1 MFYFRSTGERVTVV
15 NMWSGLIHRLFPWRA
30 PVPTDGPAQRRPRRH
45 RATPADQAAS
55 IRLARRNAY
64 TGMARFTGRSVDRL
78 FLTAMSRPHRYP
90 GTGDLARVGQE
101 IVGAHAL
108 YRAGRPAAPSAFHL
122 TPPPLRSPSLEPA
135 WHPSLR
141 FEWLSFESGYQP
153 AAGDP
158 AAGRWNA
165 YDRNHVAH
173 AWVVRHSAPDRPW
186 LICLHGLGT
195 GGPYADFAGFRAEM
209 LHHELGLNLLMP
221 VLPLHGPR
229 KPPSLPVAS
238 LLSFDL
244 LDAFHGVSQAVWD
257 TRRLIHWARAQG
269 ATKIGLY
276 GLSMGS
282 YVASLLA
289 GLEDVD
295 LVIAGIPVCDIPDL
309 FVHHAPVDQ
318 RQEAEDNGV
327 LGVHTRELFELVSP
341 LSVTPHTAI
350 ENRFIFAGS
359 DDKVSTPEQAE
370 RLWEHWEQPGIRWF
384 AGGHVSFYWS
394 SEVAPFVDH
403 RLHKSGFVLLD
414 A

>member
-1 MFYFRSTGERVTVV
+1 MVAAR
-15 NMWSGLIHRLFPWRA
+15 MWSGFVHRLFPWRA
-30 PVPTDGPAQRRPRRH
+30 PVSPEEAPPRRQK
-45 RATPADQAAS
+45 PARRGRPPSAES

-64 TGMARFTGRSVDRL
+64 TGVAQFAGRSIDRL
-78 FLTAMSRPHRYP
+78 FLAGMSRPHRYP
-90 GTGDLARVGQE
+90 GPGELARVGEE
-101 IVGAHAL
+101 IATAHAL
-108 YRAGRPAAPSAFHL
+108 YRAGRPGAPSAFHSA
-122 TPPPLRSPSLEPA
+122 PPPLDAISIEPA
-135 WHPSLR
+135 WHPSMR
-141 FEWLSFESGYQP
+141 FEWLSFESEYL
-153 AAGDP
+153 AAPEDP
-158 AAGRWNA
+158 SAERWNN

-173 AWVVRHSAPDRPW
+173 AWVARHSGPERPW

-195 GGPYADFAGFRAEM
+195 GGPYTDFAGFRAEK

-229 KPPSLPVAS
+229 RPQELPVAS

-257 TRRLIHWARAQG
+257 TRRLIQWARSQG

-282 YVASLLA
+282 YVSALLS
-289 GLEDVD
+289 GIENVD
-295 LVIAGIPVCDIPDL
+295 TVIAGIPVCDIPDL

-327 LGVHTRELFELVSP
+327 LGVYTRELFELVSP
-341 LSVTPHTAI
+341 LSVTPHTTL

-370 RLWEHWEQPGIRWF
+370 RLWEHWGQPGIRWF
-384 AGGHVSFYWS
+384 AGGHVSFFWS

-403 RLHKSGFVLLD
+403 RLHKTGFAVLD
-414 A
+414 H

>member
-1 MFYFRSTGERVTVV
+1 MVAARV
-15 NMWSGLIHRLFPWRA
+15 WSSFMHRLFPWRA
-30 PVPTDGPAQRRPRRH
+30 PVPPGGPRRRKRGH
-45 RATPADQAAS
+45 ARRRTSEPPAS
-55 IRLARRNAY
+55 IRLARSNAY
-64 TGMARFTGRSVDRL
+64 TGLARFTGRSIDRV
-78 FLTAMSRPHRYP
+78 FLRAMSRPHRYP
-90 GTGDLARVGQE
+90 GPSDLERVGQE
-101 IVGAHAL
+101 ILRAHAL
-108 YRAGRPAAPSAFHL
+108 YRDGRPAAPSAFHVA
-122 TPPPLRSPSLEPA
+122 PPALESPSIEPA

-141 FEWLSFESGYQP
+141 FEWLSFESGYRAP
-153 AAGDP
+153 PEDLASE
-158 AAGRWNA
+158 RWNN
-165 YDRNHVAH
+165 YDRNHIAH
-173 AWVVRHSAPDRPW
+173 AWVARHSGPERPW

-229 KPPSLPVAS
+229 KPAALPVAS

-257 TRRLIHWARAQG
+257 TRRLIQWARTQG

-282 YVASLLA
+282 YVAALLS
-289 GLEDVD
+289 GLENVD
-295 LVIAGIPVCDIPDL
+295 IVIAGIPVCDIPDL

-318 RQEAEDNGV
+318 RQEAEDKGV
-327 LGVHTRELFELVSP
+327 LGTHTRELFELVSP
-341 LSVTPHTAI
+341 LSVTPHTKL

-370 RLWEHWEQPGIRWF
+370 RLWEHWGQPGIRWF
-384 AGGHVSFYWS
+384 AGGHVSFFWS

-403 RLHKSGFVLLD
+403 RLHSAGFAVLD
-414 A
+414 H

>member
-1 MFYFRSTGERVTVV
+1 MAGV
-15 NMWSGLIHRLFPWRA
+15 NVWSGLIHRLFPWRA
-30 PVPTDGPAQRRPRRH
+30 PVPTDAPARAPHRLRRAAPR
-45 RATPADQAAS
+45 DQVAS

-64 TGMARFTGRSVDRL
+64 TGMARLTGRSIDRM
-78 FLTAMSRPHRYP
+78 FLAAMSRPHRYP
-90 GTGDLARVGQE
+90 GAGDLARVGRE
-101 IVGAHAL
+101 IADAHAL
-108 YRAGRPAAPSAFHL
+108 YREGRPAAPSAFHG
-122 TPPPLRSPSLEPA
+122 TPPPLRSPSIEPA
-135 WHPSLR
+135 WHPSMR
-141 FEWLSFESGYQP
+141 FEWLSFESGYQ
-153 AAGDP
+153 AAADDP
-158 AAGRWNA
+158 AAARWNA
-165 YDRNHVAH
+165 YERNHVAH
-173 AWVVRHSAPDRPW
+173 AWVARHSAPDRPW

-238 LLSFDL
+238 LLSYDL

-289 GLEDVD
+289 GLEDIE
-295 LVIAGIPVCDIPDL
+295 LIIAGIPVCDIPDL

-384 AGGHVSFYWS
+384 AGGHVSFFWS

-403 RLHKSGFVLLD
+403 RLHKSGFVVLD
-414 A
+414 V

>member
-1 MFYFRSTGERVTVV
+1 MFYFRSTGESMVDV
-15 NMWSGLIHRLFPWRA
+15 NVWSGLIHRLFPWRA
-30 PVPTDGPAQRRPRRH
+30 PVPAEGPRRA
-45 RATPADQAAS
+45 RRRVRRVATREQAAS

-64 TGMARFTGRSVDRL
+64 TGVARFTGRSVDRL
-78 FLTAMSRPHRYP
+78 FLAAMSRPHRYP
-90 GTGDLARVGQE
+90 GAGDLARVGEE
-101 IVGAHAL
+101 IAGAHAL
-108 YRAGRPAAPSAFHL
+108 YRNGRPAAPSAFHAA
-122 TPPPLRSPSLEPA
+122 PPPLDSPSLEPA
-135 WHPSLR
+135 WHPSMR
-141 FEWLSFESGYQP
+141 FEWMSFESGYEAP
-153 AAGDP
+153 VADP
-158 AAGRWNA
+158 AASRWNR
-165 YDRNHVAH
+165 YERNHLAH
-173 AWVVRHSAPDRPW
+173 AWVARHSGSDRPW

-257 TRRLIHWARAQG
+257 TRRLIQWVRAQG
-269 ATKIGLY
+269 ATKVGIY

-282 YVASLLA
+282 YVASLVA
-289 GLEDVD
+289 GLQDVD
-295 LVIAGIPVCDIPDL
+295 LLIAGIPVCDIPDL

-341 LSVTPHTAI
+341 LAVTPHTTI

-403 RLHKSGFVLLD
+403 RLHKSGFVVLD
-414 A
+414 E

>member
-1 MFYFRSTGERVTVV
+1 MAGV
-15 NMWSGLIHRLFPWRA
+15 NVWSGLIHRLFPWRA
-30 PVPTDGPAQRRPRRH
+30 PVPADGPARRRPRAR
-45 RATPADQAAS
+45 RAARRDQADS

-64 TGMARFTGRSVDRL
+64 TGMARFTGRSVDRM
-78 FLTAMSRPHRYP
+78 FLAAMSRPHRYP
-90 GTGDLARVGQE
+90 GAGDLARVGME
-101 IVGAHAL
+101 IAGAHAL
-108 YRAGRPAAPSAFHL
+108 YREGAPAAPSAFHVP
-122 TPPPLRSPSLEPA
+122 PPPLVSPAVESA
-135 WHPSLR
+135 WHPSMR
-141 FEWLSFESGYQP
+141 FEWLSFESGYR
-153 AAGDP
+153 AAAEDP
-158 AAGRWNA
+158 AASRWNN

-173 AWVVRHSAPDRPW
+173 AWVARHAAPDRPW

-257 TRRLIHWARAQG
+257 TRRLIHWVRAQG
-269 ATKIGLY
+269 ATKIGVY

-289 GLEDVD
+289 GLEDID

-403 RLHKSGFVLLD
+403 RLHKSGFVVLD
-414 A
+414 H

>member
-1 MFYFRSTGERVTVV
+1 MVGANV
-15 NMWSGLIHRLFPWRA
+15 WSGLIRWLFPWRA
-30 PVPTDGPAQRRPRRH
+30 PAPDEAPSEVAPAPRRPLRRESG
-45 RATPADQAAS
+45 AS

-90 GTGDLARVGQE
+90 GAGDLARVGEE
-101 IVGAHAL
+101 IAAAHTL
-108 YRAGRPAAPSAFHL
+108 YRNGRPPAPSAFHAP
-122 TPPPLRSPSLEPA
+122 PPPLQHPAIEPA
-135 WHPSLR
+135 WHPAMR
-141 FEWLSFESGYQP
+141 FEWVSFESGYR
-153 AAGDP
+153 ASAEDP
-158 AAGRWNA
+158 AAGRWNH
-165 YDRNHVAH
+165 YERNHTAH
-173 AWVVRHSAPDRPW
+173 AWVARHGSPDRPW

-209 LHHELGLNLLMP
+209 LHHELGLNLVMP

-229 KPPSLPVAS
+229 KPPTLPVAS

-257 TRRLIHWARAQG
+257 TRRLIQWARAQG

-282 YVASLLA
+282 YVASLLS

-295 LVIAGIPVCDIPDL
+295 LVMAGIPVCDIPDL

-327 LGVHTRELFELVSP
+327 LGIHTRELFELVSP
-341 LSVTPHTAI
+341 LSVIPHTTP

-403 RLHKSGFVLLD
+403 RLHKSGFAVLD
-414 A
+414 R

>member
-1 MFYFRSTGERVTVV
+1 MAVGAGV
-15 NMWSGLIHRLFPWRA
+15 WSSLIHRIFPWRA
-30 PVPTDGPAQRRPRRH
+30 PIAGESEPPQPPKPARSAKP
-45 RATPADQAAS
+45 PSGAS

-64 TGMARFTGRSVDRL
+64 TGLARFTGRSVDRL
-78 FLTAMSRPHRYP
+78 FLAAMSRPHRYP
-90 GTGDLARVGQE
+90 GAGDLARVGEE
-101 IVGAHAL
+101 IAAAHAL
-108 YRAGRPAAPSAFHL
+108 YREGRLPAPSAFHA
-122 TPPPLRSPSLEPA
+122 TPPPLDSPALEPA
-135 WHPSLR
+135 WHPSMR
-141 FEWLSFESGYQP
+141 FEWLSFESEYSAP
-153 AAGDP
+153 AADP
-158 AAGRWNA
+158 SAGRWNG
-165 YDRNHVAH
+165 YDRNHVSH
-173 AWVVRHSAPDRPW
+173 AWVARHRDPSRPW

-195 GGPYADFAGFRAEM
+195 GGPYSDFRGFRADM
-209 LHHELGLNLLMP
+209 LHHELGLNLVMP

-229 KPPSLPVAS
+229 KPASMPIAS

-257 TRRLIHWARAQG
+257 TRRLIQWARAQG

-282 YVASLLA
+282 YVAALLS
-289 GLEDVD
+289 GLENVD
-295 LVIAGIPVCDIPDL
+295 LVMAGIPLCDIPDL

-341 LSVTPHTAI
+341 LSVTPHTTL

-384 AGGHVSFYWS
+384 AGGHVSFFWS

-403 RLHKSGFVLLD
+403 RLHKAGFAVLD
-414 A
+414 H

>member
-1 MFYFRSTGERVTVV
+1 MVGANV
-15 NMWSGLIHRLFPWRA
+15 WSGLVHRLFPWRE
-30 PVPTDGPAQRRPRRH
+30 PLSSGRPLRRPRRQ
-45 RATPADQAAS
+45 APASRSDMAA

-64 TGMARFTGRSVDRL
+64 TGVARLTGRSIDRL
-78 FLTAMSRPHRYP
+78 FLAAMSRPDRYP
-90 GTGDLARVGQE
+90 GPGDLARVGEE
-101 IVGAHAL
+101 IEAAHSL
-108 YRAGRPAAPSAFHL
+108 YRAGRRAAPSAFHQ
-122 TPPPLRSPSLEPA
+122 TPPPLVSPAIEPA
-135 WHPSLR
+135 WHPSMR
-141 FEWLSFESGYQP
+141 FEWLSFESGYQAP
-153 AAGDP
+153 VDDP
-158 AAGRWNA
+158 SARRWNA
-165 YDRNHVAH
+165 YERNHMGH
-173 AWVVRHSAPDRPW
+173 AWLARHDSGDRPW

-195 GGPYADFAGFRAEM
+195 GGPYADFAGFRADM

-238 LLSFDL
+238 LLSYDL

-257 TRRLIHWARAQG
+257 TRRLIQWARAQG
-269 ATKIGLY
+269 ATKIGVY

-282 YVASLLA
+282 YVASLLC

-295 LVIAGIPVCDIPDL
+295 LVIAGIPVCNIPDL
-309 FVHHAPVDQ
+309 FVHHAPPDQ
-318 RQEAEDNGV
+318 RQEAEEHGV

-341 LSVTPHTAI
+341 LSVMPQTTL

-370 RLWEHWEQPGIRWF
+370 RLWEHWGQPGIRWF

-403 RLHKSGFVLLD
+403 RLHKCGFAVLEH
-414 A
+414 

>member
-1 MFYFRSTGERVTVV
+1 MVGENV
-15 NMWSGLIHRLFPWRA
+15 WAGLMHRLFPWRA
-30 PVPTDGPAQRRPRRH
+30 PLSSRDRPRRPRRS
-45 RATPADQAAS
+45 AADLDVAA

-64 TGMARFTGRSVDRL
+64 TGVARVTGRSIDRL
-78 FLTAMSRPHRYP
+78 FLAAMSRPERYP
-90 GTGDLARVGQE
+90 GQGDLRRVGAE
-101 IVGAHAL
+101 IEAAHAL
-108 YRAGRPAAPSAFHL
+108 YRAGHPAAPSAFHA
-122 TPPPLRSPSLEPA
+122 TPPPLVSPAIEPA
-135 WHPSLR
+135 WHPSMR
-141 FEWLSFESGYQP
+141 FEWLSFESGYQAP
-153 AAGDP
+153 IDDP
-158 AAGRWNA
+158 SARRWNG
-165 YDRNHVAH
+165 YERNGLGH
-173 AWVVRHSAPDRPW
+173 AWLARHHAGDRPW

-195 GGPYADFAGFRAEM
+195 GGPYPDFAGFRAEM

-238 LLSFDL
+238 LLSYDL
-244 LDAFHGVSQAVWD
+244 LDAFHGVSQAIWD
-257 TRRLIHWARAQG
+257 TRRLIHWARTQG
-269 ATKIGLY
+269 ATRIGVY

-282 YVASLLA
+282 YVASLLC

-309 FVHHAPVDQ
+309 FVHHAPPEQ
-318 RQEAEDNGV
+318 RQQAEDNGV

-341 LSVTPHTAI
+341 LSVMPQATV

-370 RLWEHWEQPGIRWF
+370 RLWEHWGQPGIRWF

-403 RLHKSGFVLLD
+403 RLHKCGFAVLER
-414 A
+414 